1 MTVEWILVAG
11 YAIALFMINIF
22 SLGQFH
28 LTLHYLKN
36 KRNEDPEKDI
46 DEEVTNDFP
55 HVTVQLPVYNEL
67 YVVDRLI
74 ESIANFDYPKDKF
87 DIQVLDDSNDE
98 TVQKIADKV
107 KEIANR
113 GIEIEHVRRPER
125 VGFKAGALRYGTE
138 FAKGNFIAIFDA
150 DFIPEKDFLTKTVS
164 YFKDEEIGLVQTR
177 WGHLNKDYSLMTQM
191 QAFGLDAHFTVEQEG
206 RNVAGSFMNFNGT
219 AGVWRKSCINDAG
232 GWQSDTLT
240 EDLDLSYRAQLKG
253 WKFRYLEDVI
263 SPAELPILMP
273 AVKSQ
278 QYRWNK
284 GAAETARKNIKNVLT
299 ANLSFKKKLH
309 AFFHLLNSSVFLF
322 LLTAAT
328 LSIPMLYIKEANPSM
343 SLVFDLGSIFIIGF
357 LAIAAFYW
365 ASSKKISPDQ
375 TFKYYI
381 VRFPLFL
388 TFSMG
393 LAFHNAIA
401 VLEGYLGFKSPFIR
415 TPKFA
420 VINSGDKWKGNKYV
434 LPKITF
440 STILEGL
447 FSLYFIFGII
457 SGFRLGD
464 FGLIFFHLML
474 AVGFGSVFILSI
486 KPVQPA

>member
-28 LTLHYLKN
+28 LTLHYLKH
-36 KRNEDPEKDI
+36 KRPEEDGSDDSSEDK
-46 DEEVTNDFP
+46 ELP

-67 YVVDRLI
+67 YVIDRLI
-74 ESIANFDYPKDKF
+74 EAVASFDYPIDKL
-87 DIQVLDDSNDE
+87 DIQVLDDSTDE
-98 TVQKIADKV
+98 TVERIAKKV
-107 KEIANR
+107 NEISKK
-113 GIEIEHVRRPER
+113 GISIEHVRRPER
-125 VGFKAGALRYGTE
+125 VGFKAGALKYGTE
-138 FAKGNFIAIFDA
+138 MAKGNLIAIFDA
-150 DFIPEKDFLTKTVS
+150 DFIPEKDFLRKTIP
-164 YFKDEEIGLVQTR
+164 YFNNEEIGLVQTR
-177 WGHLNKDYSLMTQM
+177 WGHLNKDYSLITQM

-219 AGVWRKSCINDAG
+219 AGVWRKQCIKEAG

-253 WKFRYLEDVI
+253 WKFRYLEDVV

-299 ANLSFKKKLH
+299 ADLSFKKKMH
-309 AFFHLLNSSVFLF
+309 AFFHLLNSSVFFF
-322 LLTAAT
+322 LLMAAT

-343 SLVFDLGSIFIIGF
+343 GLIFDLGSIFIIGF
-357 LAIAAFYW
+357 LAMASFYW
-365 ASSKKISPDQ
+365 ASSKKIMPDK

-381 VRFPLFL
+381 TRFPLFL

-415 TPKFA
+415 TPKFN
-420 VINSGDKWKGNKYV
+420 VINSGDKWEGNKYII
-434 LPKITF
+434 PKITF
-440 STILEGL
+440 STFLEGL
-447 FSLYFIFGII
+447 FCIYFIFGIV

-486 KPVQPA
+486 KPTQTA